1 MRPGFDAFLISTS
14 IPTPYLRKSKQYLH
28 NIYLHSDRSIHWQEW
43 PKGPLCPAL
52 AGESE
57 GRNQPQSPLRSHSI
71 LPNPRVTAAIVDI
84 YNVFSYCAS
93 LYWVITCQDFNEDIV
108 NRKIFYINELSCI
121 WRQRKWLWPLFR
133 SDTET
138 PSSSVPLGTNLDIV
152 CPVWC
157 CNARAEYSSLDNYAT
172 IAHHLERTFA
182 NFEVSQSP
190 GWKLLL
196 SLSHLRIY

>member
-14 IPTPYLRKSKQYLH
+14 IPTPYLRKSRHYLH
-28 NIYLHSDRSIHWQEW
+28 NIYLHRDRSIHWQEW

-108 NRKIFYINELSCI
+108 NRFFLY
-121 WRQRKWLWPLFR
+121 KW
-133 SDTET
+133 
-138 PSSSVPLGTNLDIV
+138 IV
-152 CPVWC
+152 LHLE
-157 CNARAEYSSLDNYAT
+157 AEKMIVAT
-172 IAHHLERTFA
+172 IPLWHWDTFFLRPA
-182 NFEVSQSP
+182 RNQFRYCVSGLMLQCS
-190 GWKLLL
+190 GW
-196 SLSHLRIY
+196 I